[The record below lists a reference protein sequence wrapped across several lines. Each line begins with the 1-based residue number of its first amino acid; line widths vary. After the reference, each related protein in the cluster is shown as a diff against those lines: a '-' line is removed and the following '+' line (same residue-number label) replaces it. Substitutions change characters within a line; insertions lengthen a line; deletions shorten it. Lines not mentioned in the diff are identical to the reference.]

1 MSVASLPLPFH
12 GLKIMI
18 WQLSDRRGD
27 HMEYSVS
34 ITVAT
39 ISQPLL
45 WALQEKYSSGF
56 LGSPILESELH
67 TERELKCH

>member
-1 MSVASLPLPFH
+1 
-12 GLKIMI
+12 
-18 WQLSDRRGD
+18 
-27 HMEYSVS
+27 MEYSVS
-34 ITVAT
+34 ITVVT

-45 WALQEKYSSGF
+45 WALQEMYGSGF